1 MRTALLWWAVT
12 RPTVLLIGFVSLLL
26 LGHAQVDAFQPG
38 GPARHPWADL
48 PARWDALFYREIAT
62 HGYSWNGSNE
72 VGQTVAFFP
81 AFPLAMRGAAAV
93 SRLPMLWAGT
103 VVSLAAFLL
112 ALVYLHRLTRE
123 LTDETTA
130 WGTVGLLAAYPSAVF
145 FSAPYTESLFLLA
158 CTGAFWHARRRE
170 HAAAGAWGLLA
181 GLCRVPGFL
190 LAAPLAWIAWRHAGP
205 AAIAPR
211 GRALAALAAAAPVLG
226 IVLYSAYLG
235 KLTGHPLLWIE
246 NQSGWG
252 RPYYQELMRGAVVDP
267 TPGGPRDYSG
277 ILLDSWNYAAVA
289 LVAGTLPFALRW
301 LGFEYGLFLVLMIV
315 PGLLGH
321 GFTSLGRFTA
331 VVFPSFI
338 VLARA
343 LRTRPRI
350 GAVAAVF
357 FLGQAFGAAMFF
369 SWRHWF

>member
-1 MRTALLWWAVT
+1 MRTALLWWAAT
-12 RPTVLLIGFVSLLL
+12 RPTVLLIGFVSVLL
-26 LGHAQVDAFQPG
+26 LGYGQVDAFQTG
-38 GPARHPWADL
+38 VPAGHPWTDL
-48 PARWDALFYREIAT
+48 PARWDALFYRQIAT
-62 HGYSWNGSNE
+62 RGYEWNGSND

-81 AFPLAMRGAAAV
+81 AFPMAMRGAAAV
-93 SRLPMLWAGT
+93 SRLPVLWAGT
-103 VVSLAAFLL
+103 LVSLAAFLL
-112 ALVYLHRLTRE
+112 ALVYLHRLARE
-123 LTDETTA
+123 LADETTA
-130 WGTVGLLAAYPSAVF
+130 WGAVALLAAYPSAVF

-158 CTGAFWHARRRE
+158 CLGAFWHARRSE
-170 HAAAGAWGLLA
+170 YAAAGAWGLLA

-190 LAAPLAWIAWRHAGP
+190 LAAPLAWIAWRGP
-205 AAIAPR
+205 AASGPR
-211 GRALAALAAAAPVLG
+211 RRALAALAVAAPALG

-235 KLTGHPLLWIE
+235 KLTGHPLLWLE

-252 RPYYQELMRGAVVDP
+252 RPYYQELMRGAVVDYSP
-267 TPGGPRDYSG
+267 DRPRDYSSVV
-277 ILLDSWNYAAVA
+277 LDDWNYAAVA
-289 LVAGTLPFALRW
+289 LIAGTLPFALRW
-301 LGFEYGLFLVLMIV
+301 LGFEYGLFIVAMIV

-350 GAVAAVF
+350 GVVAAVF